1 MTMTIPSHDA
11 FIRELAISLAD
22 CPKGCLRP
30 ELRFRDQPWWDSLA
44 ALTLLAVFDS
54 TFGKPL
60 PVEDFMKCETLADV
74 CAHA

>member
-1 MTMTIPSHDA
+1 MTPSQST
-11 FIRELAISLAD
+11 FLKELEASLAD
-22 CPKGCLRP
+22 CPPGGLTM

-60 PVEDFMKCETLADV
+60 PVDDFMKCETLADV
-74 CAHA
+74 CRLA

>member
-1 MTMTIPSHDA
+1 MSPTQATFLQEIEA
-11 FIRELAISLAD
+11 SLAE
-22 CPKGCLRP
+22 CPPGGLTL

-60 PVEDFMKCETLADV
+60 AVEDFMKCETLADV
-74 CAHA
+74 CRHA

>member
-1 MTMTIPSHDA
+1 MTPHQST
-11 FIRELAISLAD
+11 FLKELEASLAD
-22 CPKGCLRP
+22 CPPGGLTM

-60 PVEDFMKCETLADV
+60 AVEDLMKCETLADV
-74 CAHA
+74 CRLA

>member
-1 MTMTIPSHDA
+1 MTPSQST
-11 FIRELAISLAD
+11 FLKELEASFAD
-22 CPKGCLRP
+22 CPPGGLTM

-60 PVEDFMKCETLADV
+60 PVDDFMKCETLADV
-74 CAHA
+74 CRLA

>member
-1 MTMTIPSHDA
+1 MTPSQST
-11 FIRELAISLAD
+11 FLKELEASLAD
-22 CPKGCLRP
+22 CPLGGLTM

-60 PVEDFMKCETLADV
+60 PVDDFMKCETLADV
-74 CAHA
+74 CRLA

>member
-1 MTMTIPSHDA
+1 MTLSPQAA
-11 FIRELAISLAD
+11 FLKELEASLAD
-22 CPKGCLRP
+22 CPAGGLTM

-60 PVEDFMKCETLADV
+60 PIEDFMKCQTIADV
-74 CAHA
+74 CRQA

>member
-1 MTMTIPSHDA
+1 MTPSQST
-11 FIRELAISLAD
+11 FLKELEASLAD
-22 CPKGCLRP
+22 CPPGGLTM

-60 PVEDFMKCETLADV
+60 TVDDFMKCETLADV
-74 CAHA
+74 CRLA

>member
-1 MTMTIPSHDA
+1 MSPTQAT
-11 FIRELAISLAD
+11 FLQELEASLAE
-22 CPKGCLRP
+22 CPPGGLTL

-60 PVEDFMKCETLADV
+60 AVEDFMKCETIVDV
-74 CAHA
+74 CRHA

>member
-1 MTMTIPSHDA
+1 MTPSQST
-11 FIRELAISLAD
+11 FLKELEASLAD
-22 CPKGCLRP
+22 CPPGGLTM

-60 PVEDFMKCETLADV
+60 PVDDFMKCETFADV
-74 CAHA
+74 CRLA

>member
-1 MTMTIPSHDA
+1 MMSSQYA
-11 FIRELAISLAD
+11 VFLKELEASLVD
-22 CPKGCLRP
+22 CPAGCLAP

-60 PVEDFMKCETLADV
+60 PVEDFMKCETIGDV
-74 CAHA
+74 CRHA

>member
-1 MTMTIPSHDA
+1 MNSPKQAA
-11 FIRELAISLAD
+11 FLQELELSLAD
-22 CPKGCLRP
+22 CPAGCLTM

-60 PVEDFMKCETLADV
+60 PVEDFMKCETIGDV
-74 CAHA
+74 CRHA

>member
-1 MTMTIPSHDA
+1 MTPSQST
-11 FIRELAISLAD
+11 FLKELEASLAD
-22 CPKGCLRP
+22 CPPGGLTM

-60 PVEDFMKCETLADV
+60 PVDDFMKCETLADV
-74 CAHA
+74 CRLS